1 MKLNPACSIRI
12 PVIFSSEY
20 ELRVLLKCAELV
32 AFAASR
38 RYGGQD
44 IYEAVI
50 LGNIAL
56 DSSRVAKLTAKQRE
70 CLHLVVLRKSS
81 KEIARILEISKPAVD
96 QRLVGA
102 RRVLGAAT
110 RDEAALIYARAS
122 GTYDR
127 ILYDP
132 VGVPSDDVLGSQG
145 PQDERSNSVML
156 EEVSSTYGIDTSHD
170 TKFWSQLPKEPGGAL
185 GLGQRIAI
193 IVVLTIGT
201 LAIVLIGL
209 SVSQSLSSLLAA

>member
-1 MKLNPACSIRI
+1 VS
-12 PVIFSSEY
+12 
-20 ELRVLLKCAELV
+20 V
-32 AFAASR
+32 AFVISQS
-38 RYGGQD
+38 YGKQD
-44 IYEAVI
+44 IYGALI
-50 LGNIAL
+50 LEDIAL
-56 DSSRVAKLTAKQRE
+56 EALRVAKLTAKQRE

-81 KEIARILEISKPAVD
+81 KEIARILDISKPAVD

-132 VGVPSDDVLGSQG
+132 VGVPSDDVFGSQG
-145 PQDERSNSVML
+145 NRDERSTSVML
-156 EEVSSTYGIDTSHD
+156 EEIPTTYDVDISDETD
-170 TKFWSQLPKEPGGAL
+170 FWSQIQKEPGRAL
-185 GLGQRIAI
+185 GTGQRIAI
-193 IVVLTIGT
+193 IVVLTIGI

>member
-1 MKLNPACSIRI
+1 MS
-12 PVIFSSEY
+12 
-20 ELRVLLKCAELV
+20 V
-32 AFAASR
+32 AFVISQS
-38 RYGGQD
+38 YGKQD
-44 IYEAVI
+44 IYGALI
-50 LGNIAL
+50 LEDIAL
-56 DSSRVAKLTAKQRE
+56 EALRVAKLTAKQRE

-81 KEIARILEISKPAVD
+81 KEIARILDISKPAVD

-132 VGVPSDDVLGSQG
+132 VGVPSDDVFGSQG
-145 PQDERSNSVML
+145 NRDERSTSVML
-156 EEVSSTYGIDTSHD
+156 EEIPTTYDADISDETD
-170 TKFWSQLPKEPGGAL
+170 FWSQIQKEPGRAL
-185 GLGQRIAI
+185 GTGQRIAI
-193 IVVLTIGT
+193 IVVLTIGI

-209 SVSQSLSSLLAA
+209 SVSQSLSSLLAT

>member
-1 MKLNPACSIRI
+1 
-12 PVIFSSEY
+12 VISQS
-20 ELRVLLKCAELV
+20 
-32 AFAASR
+32 
-38 RYGGQD
+38 YGKQD
-44 IYEAVI
+44 IYGALI
-50 LGNIAL
+50 LEDIAL
-56 DSSRVAKLTAKQRE
+56 EALRVAKLTAKQRE

-81 KEIARILEISKPAVD
+81 KEIARILDISKPAVD

-132 VGVPSDDVLGSQG
+132 VGVPSDDVFGSQG
-145 PQDERSNSVML
+145 NRDERSTSVML
-156 EEVSSTYGIDTSHD
+156 EEIPTTYDVDISDETD
-170 TKFWSQLPKEPGGAL
+170 FWSQIQKEPGRAL
-185 GLGQRIAI
+185 GTGQRIAI
-193 IVVLTIGT
+193 IVVLTIGI

>member
-1 MKLNPACSIRI
+1 MS
-12 PVIFSSEY
+12 
-20 ELRVLLKCAELV
+20 V
-32 AFAASR
+32 AFVISQS
-38 RYGGQD
+38 YGKQD
-44 IYEAVI
+44 IYGALI
-50 LGNIAL
+50 LEDIAL
-56 DSSRVAKLTAKQRE
+56 EALRVAKLTAKQRE

-81 KEIARILEISKPAVD
+81 KEIARILDISKPAVD

-132 VGVPSDDVLGSQG
+132 VGVPFDDVFGSQG
-145 PQDERSNSVML
+145 NRDERSTSVML
-156 EEVSSTYGIDTSHD
+156 EEIPTTYDVDISDETD
-170 TKFWSQLPKEPGGAL
+170 FWSQIQKEPGRAL
-185 GLGQRIAI
+185 GTGQRIAI
-193 IVVLTIGT
+193 IVVLTIGI

>member
-1 MKLNPACSIRI
+1 MP
-12 PVIFSSEY
+12 PSSGRNR
-20 ELRVLLKCAELV
+20 LRYLVLDDMAGRNLWGLTLE
-32 AFAASR
+32 
-38 RYGGQD
+38 D
-44 IYEAVI
+44 IADE
-50 LGNIAL
+50 
-56 DSSRVAKLTAKQRE
+56 SSRVAKLTAKQRE

-96 QRLVGA
+96 QRLVSA

-132 VGVPSDDVLGSQG
+132 VGVPSDDSFGSEG
-145 PQDERSNSVML
+145 LQDERSSSFIL
-156 EEVSSTYGIDTSHD
+156 EEVSSAYDVD
-170 TKFWSQLPKEPGGAL
+170 TKHDLNFWPQILKESDGNWGTA
-185 GLGQRIAI
+185 QRIAI
-193 IVVLTIGT
+193 IVILTIGI

-209 SVSQSLSSLLAA
+209 SVSQSLSSLVTA

>member
-1 MKLNPACSIRI
+1 MAN
-12 PVIFSSEY
+12 
-20 ELRVLLKCAELV
+20 
-32 AFAASR
+32 
-38 RYGGQD
+38 
-44 IYEAVI
+44 
-50 LGNIAL
+50 
-56 DSSRVAKLTAKQRE
+56 LTAKQRE

-132 VGVPSDDVLGSQG
+132 VGVPSNDVLGSEG
-145 PQDERSNSVML
+145 SQDERSSSFML
-156 EEVSSTYGIDTSHD
+156 EEVSTPYDFDTAHD
-170 TKFWSQLPKEPGGAL
+170 TNFWSQIRKVPGGAL
-185 GLGQRIAI
+185 GTVQRIAV
-193 IVVLTIGT
+193 IVVLTIGI

-209 SVSQSLSSLLAA
+209 SVSQSLSSLLAT

>member
-1 MKLNPACSIRI
+1 MDDI
-12 PVIFSSEY
+12 
-20 ELRVLLKCAELV
+20 ELE
-32 AFAASR
+32 
-38 RYGGQD
+38 
-44 IYEAVI
+44 
-50 LGNIAL
+50 
-56 DSSRVAKLTAKQRE
+56 SSRVANLTAKQRE

-96 QRLVGA
+96 QRLVSA

-132 VGVPSDDVLGSQG
+132 VGVPFDGDFGPEGS
-145 PQDERSNSVML
+145 QDERSSSSML
-156 EEVSSTYGIDTSHD
+156 EEVSIPYEFDTEHD
-170 TKFWSQLPKEPGGAL
+170 LNVWPQILKESEGNWGTA
-185 GLGQRIAI
+185 QRIAI
-193 IVVLTIGT
+193 IVILTIGI

-209 SVSQSLSSLLAA
+209 SVSQSLSSLLTA

>member
-1 MKLNPACSIRI
+1 MS
-12 PVIFSSEY
+12 
-20 ELRVLLKCAELV
+20 V
-32 AFAASR
+32 AFVISQS
-38 RYGGQD
+38 YGKQD
-44 IYEAVI
+44 IYGALTLED
-50 LGNIAL
+50 IAL
-56 DSSRVAKLTAKQRE
+56 ETLRVAKLTAKQRE

-81 KEIARILEISKPAVD
+81 KEIARILDISKPAVD

-132 VGVPSDDVLGSQG
+132 VGVPSDDVFGSQG
-145 PQDERSNSVML
+145 NRDERSTSVML
-156 EEVSSTYGIDTSHD
+156 EEIPTTYDVDISDETD
-170 TKFWSQLPKEPGGAL
+170 FWSQIQKEPGRAL
-185 GLGQRIAI
+185 GTGQRIAI
-193 IVVLTIGT
+193 IVVLTIGI